1 MKRHIFDHDKL
12 RSDRA
17 RAGQFLQIERKARAN
32 PASKELQRRALSE
45 PDTAR
50 LRAFLRIA
58 RGIRA

>member
-1 MKRHIFDHDKL
+1 MKRHVFDHDKL

-17 RAGQFLQIERKARAN
+17 RAGRFLRIERQSRAN
-32 PASKELQRRALSE
+32 PASKELQRRALCE
-45 PDTAR
+45 PEMAR

>member
-1 MKRHIFDHDKL
+1 MHRHIIDHDKQ

-17 RAGQFLQIERKARAN
+17 RAERFLQIERQERAH
-32 PASKELQRRALSE
+32 PASKELQRRA
-45 PDTAR
+45 PGGTGAAR